1 MLSTT
6 KSQLSSC
13 PLPTISE
20 LALSS
25 RPTHVPKLD
34 SDLPCDLQSDNND
47 QVAFQLS
54 AHDEVQE
61 EQNGEKEKNVT
72 WSSPNTSDSE
82 IESEIE
88 INVPAT
94 WSNST

>member
-1 MLSTT
+1 MMLSTG
-6 KSQLSSC
+6 KSQVSSC

-20 LALSS
+20 LVLSS

-54 AHDEVQE
+54 ADDEVQE
-61 EQNGEKEKNVT
+61 EQNGEKEKDVT
-72 WSSPNTSDSE
+72 RSSPNTTDSE
-82 IESEIE
+82 IEIE
-88 INVPAT
+88 TNIPAT

>member
-1 MLSTT
+1 MMLSTE

-25 RPTHVPKLD
+25 WPTSVPKLD
-34 SDLPCDLQSDNND
+34 SDLPCDIQSDKND

-54 AHDEVQE
+54 AHDEVHE

-72 WSSPNTSDSE
+72 RSSPNTSDSE
-82 IESEIE
+82 IEIE

-94 WSNST
+94 WSNSM